1 MKEIKRIG
9 LYDLTCLFDMRQ
21 SFYGKA
27 RVEVFSDNS
36 EILWSYSTPVA
47 CFIKGKIIV
56 RGQYSQTTTR
66 HIKEF
71 IRQHNQSADNLKE
84 ILKLY
89 CKEDFKWSNFL
100 QQRSIWY

>member
-9 LYDLTCLFDMRQ
+9 MYDLNCRFDARQ

-27 RVEVFSDNS
+27 RVEIFSDNS

-47 CFIKGKIIV
+47 CFVKGKIIV
-56 RGQYSQTTTR
+56 RGQYSQTTSR

-71 IRQHNQSADNLKE
+71 IKQHNQSAESLKE
-84 ILKLY
+84 VLKLY
-89 CKEDFKWSNFL
+89 CQKDFKWDNFL
-100 QQRSIWY
+100 QQRGIWY

>member
-1 MKEIKRIG
+1 MKEIKRISM
-9 LYDLTCLFDMRQ
+9 YDLNCCFDARQ
-21 SFYGKA
+21 NFYGKA
-27 RVEVFSDNS
+27 RVEIFSDNS

-47 CFIKGKIIV
+47 CCVKSKIIV

-71 IRQHNQSADNLKE
+71 IKQHNQSADNLKE

-89 CKEDFKWSNFL
+89 YKEDFKWYKFL
-100 QQRSIWY
+100 KERGIWY